1 MMNSP
6 TMNIDPRDEDL
17 ADEEPRGK
25 DLRDEEAVMREV
37 PCLKGNPV
45 LQRVPHL

>member
-1 MMNSP
+1 MS
-6 TMNIDPRDEDL
+6 IDLKEEDPRDVDPQ
-17 ADEEPRGK
+17 DEEI
-25 DLRDEEAVMREV
+25 VMREV